1 MKAGVYLAFGHI
13 FHFVIS
19 AHDDFALALD
29 CYNAFGQIT
38 SLDDRLDFSALDD
51 FLPQLNSRDSA
62 RYSTS
67 HLGSRGASGPTNAG
81 HDSPIATSK
90 SRSRLMASARPVETD
105 TFHVHPNVQS
115 HPSKASAEAVNTAS
129 PASSETHPDHEELSG
144 GSHWNWKPGSM
155 KDNPFF
161 EQLLEYRPV
170 SHLTEKVPRESAIT
184 NGVEIG
190 KYHDS
195 PHSSSDSQVEQIG
208 SRAEI
213 ERPSPL
219 RTQME
224 DQVPRTKSIIYENR
238 PGHYDVQAANNN
250 MRGLYQEGL
259 DAYAV
264 SLASWK
270 KKAKGATTA
279 QDVPTLTS
287 SASSGTESDGSQTRN
302 EVDDSTKFNLPRLE
316 FDEMVFTYPDETGSH
331 KRNLNIFLDLIED
344 HPENRLIVP
353 ENELR
358 STYYIFSAI
367 TGVSR
372 KSKPIG
378 KRERRKDKDR
388 YNFLKDKNQELLE
401 NEEVWYNYWEV
412 HTGKDFKTYLHKVAS
427 TELRHIFVQFLFY
440 VEMITVVTLKPEGQA
455 ESEYI
460 LGLERACE
468 SFLEFSRNFARIGLD
483 NKIYYRLGR
492 YRRGEQALLWV
503 FLESWLKNYH
513 KSFWIKHSVIF
524 RHKLHM
530 PSPIKTF
537 FNNTFGYSIKNLNE
551 RYTDW
556 FKKLSI
562 GNSIESPDL
571 R

>member
-1 MKAGVYLAFGHI
+1 CAPHSAKKQQKGTETAGFFASSESATMKAGVYLAFGHI

-29 CYNAFGQIT
+29 CYNALLGKSHPWTIGST
-38 SLDDRLDFSALDD
+38 S
-51 FLPQLNSRDSA
+51 LNSRDSA

-67 HLGSRGASGPTNAG
+67 HLGSRGASGSTDAG

-190 KYHDS
+190 KYHDL

-219 RTQME
+219 RTQVE

-238 PGHYDVQAANNN
+238 PGH
-250 MRGLYQEGL
+250 
-259 DAYAV
+259 
-264 SLASWK
+264 
-270 KKAKGATTA
+270 
-279 QDVPTLTS
+279 LTS
-287 SASSGTESDGSQTRN
+287 KPRTITCEDCIKRPAGRKRRKVLLPLKMYPHSQAQQSDGSQTRN

-401 NEEVWYNYWEV
+401 NEEIWYNYWEV

-440 VEMITVVTLKPEGQA
+440 VEMITVVTLKPEGQT

-468 SFLEFSRNFARIGLD
+468 SFLEFSRNFARIGQIKD
-483 NKIYYRLGR
+483 
-492 YRRGEQALLWV
+492 LLQTWEV
-503 FLESWLKNYH
+503 QKGGTSSPLESWLKNDH
-513 KSFWIKHSVIF
+513 KSFWIKHSVILDTSCTCQVQS
-524 RHKLHM
+524 K
-530 PSPIKTF
+530 PS
-537 FNNTFGYSIKNLNE
+537 SIILLAIPS
-551 RYTDW
+551 R
-556 FKKLSI
+556 I
-562 GNSIESPDL
+562 
-571 R
+571 